1 MRQTFARD
9 ETILLLNKDKEIT
22 SIVEKIAQSLKLKIY
37 YGEIVTDLYA
47 IPSFFSVVDTDII
60 DAECIE
66 ILNDL
71 NRVENPKEF
80 CLFLSKQIKI
90 PRELKRF
97 VVFAQHNGKLEA
109 QLRTEIINRQSN
121 IKKRKTDK
129 KSLTRK
135 LSRLFSILRKLE
147 PEGNYVR
154 VSDLSKEFD
163 VSEKTIMR
171 DLQFLRDEGG
181 EDIRYDPQKKGYY
194 LDNSLLSNIGTRE
207 YK

>member
-60 DAECIE
+60 DAEYIE

-71 NRVENPKEF
+71 NRFENPKEF

-97 VVFAQHNGKLEA
+97 AVFAQHNGKLEA
-109 QLRTEIINRQSN
+109 QLRTEIVNRQSN

-181 EDIRYDPQKKGYY
+181 EDIRYDPQKKAYY

>member
-22 SIVEKIAQSLKLKIY
+22 SIVEKIAHSLKLKIY

-47 IPSFFSVVDTDII
+47 IPNFFSVIDTDIF
-60 DAECIE
+60 DEECLD
-66 ILNDL
+66 ILKDL
-71 NRVENPKEF
+71 HSFDNPKEF
-80 CLFLSKQIKI
+80 CLFLSKPVHI
-90 PRELKRF
+90 PRELKRL
-97 VVFAQHNGKLEA
+97 VVFAQNNGKLEA

-154 VSDLSKEFD
+154 VSELSKEFD

-171 DLQFLRDEGG
+171 DIQFLRFEGC
-181 EDIRYDPQKKGYY
+181 EDIRYDPQKKGFY
-194 LDNSLLSNIGTRE
+194 LDNSFIGNIGARE

>member
-1 MRQTFARD
+1 MRKTFARD
-9 ETILLLNKDKEIT
+9 ETILLFNNDKGIS
-22 SIVEKIAQSLKLKIY
+22 SIVEKIAKSLKLKVY
-37 YGEIVTDLYA
+37 YGECIIDLYA
-47 IPSFFSVVDTDII
+47 VPNFFSIIDTEKI
-60 DAECIE
+60 DAECIDTLKE
-66 ILNDL
+66 FNTIG
-71 NRVENPKEF
+71 NPKEF
-80 CLFLSKQIKI
+80 CLFFSKQIKI

-97 VVFAQHNGKLEA
+97 AVFAQHNGKLEA
-109 QLRTEIINRQSN
+109 QLRTEIVNRQSN

-181 EDIRYDPQKKGYY
+181 EDIRYDPQKKGFY
-194 LDNSLLSNIGTRE
+194 LDNSFLSNIGARE